1 MGLFFNSVFTSHV
14 ARYTIHA
21 MKYVICGNYGV
32 KNIGDEWIGSG
43 LELLIK
49 EQDSKAT
56 IERMGLGT
64 LLPFGVRSFC
74 RSILNW
80 KLWRKPLQVIKD
92 CDVFVLG
99 GGGLLTD
106 EERPLTA
113 LFWALHAITAHLLGK
128 RVVVAGVSIGKLSVL
143 SSLALRYLM
152 PRVSKSYFRDQYSVS
167 KAKELGANN
176 PQFCADFAVNYLQ
189 SISQNKQVVQDCKN
203 YVLFVIRDYKNFD
216 ENKIT
221 IFAQLVDWLYLNNG
235 LKSIFIPFDGHSNID
250 VLLLNKICDQI
261 KNKSSFF
268 IHSFIHNSHD
278 LVSLFKN
285 AKLVV
290 AMRFHALIA
299 SLTFGVPFV
308 SIEYMNKSKNF
319 WTPWSQFSPKKL
331 SLTDISL
338 DLLESALT
346 SGLKVRYQNDIDQL
360 SNSYLALFK
369 DKKVTF

>member
-1 MGLFFNSVFTSHV
+1 
-14 ARYTIHA
+14 

-49 EQDSKAT
+49 EQDSQAK
-56 IERMGLGT
+56 IERMGLGS

-74 RSILNW
+74 RSLINW
-80 KLWRKPLQVIKD
+80 RLWHKPIQMIKG

-128 RVVVAGVSIGKLSVL
+128 RVVIAGVSIGKLSVV
-143 SSLALRYLM
+143 SRLALRYLL
-152 PRVSKSYFRDQYSVS
+152 PRVQKSYFRDHFSVT
-167 KAKELGANN
+167 KAGVLGAKN
-176 PQFCADFAVNYLQ
+176 PQFVADFAVSYLQ
-189 SISQNKQVVQDCKN
+189 SISQNKQVVQHSEK

-216 ENKIT
+216 KNKIT
-221 IFAQLVDWLYLNNG
+221 IFAQLVDWLYSNNG
-235 LKSIFIPFDGHSNID
+235 LKSVFAPFDGRSNID
-250 VLLLNKICDQI
+250 VQLMNKICDQTVN
-261 KNKSSFF
+261 KNSF
-268 IHSFIHNSHD
+268 IVHSFTSNSHD

-285 AKLVV
+285 AEFVV
-290 AMRFHALIA
+290 AMRFHSMIA
-299 SLTFGVPFV
+299 ALTFGVPFM

-319 WTPWSQFSPKKL
+319 WAPWSQFAPEKL
-331 SLTDISL
+331 SFNDISL

-346 SGLKVRYQNDIDQL
+346 SGLKVQYQNKIEQL

-369 DKKVTF
+369 DKKITFR